1 MLLCDNVPQRLNLVK
16 YFDNSPPLFSFLG
29 IVAFKVGY
37 GAVIKNF
44 SQNDKK
50 KFKNTQTDYLHGEC
64 QLGRKEHTLAFR
76 KSFPGRKKKPSAFSF
91 CSCLRTACVCNS
103 QFKTW

>member
-50 KFKNTQTDYLHGEC
+50 NLKTPKQIICMGSASWGERNIRLHSG
-64 QLGRKEHTLAFR
+64 K
-76 KSFPGRKKKPSAFSF
+76 
-91 CSCLRTACVCNS
+91 VS
-103 QFKTW
+103 QDVKRNHLLFLFVLV